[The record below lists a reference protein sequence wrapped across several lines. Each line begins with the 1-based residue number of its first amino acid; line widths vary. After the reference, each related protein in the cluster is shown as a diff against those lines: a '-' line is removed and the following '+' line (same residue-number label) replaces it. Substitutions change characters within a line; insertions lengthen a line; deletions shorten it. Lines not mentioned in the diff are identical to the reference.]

1 LKKYRSVV
9 WPVVESYLHTPVF
22 PQAFKIKSKYRPE
35 EKEYW
40 RIVSDYP
47 HRKGKYLRPTLV
59 CLTAEAM
66 GANLRKALL
75 TAAAMQISEEWLLI
89 HDDLEDNSLRRRGLP
104 ALHCLYDVPSAINA
118 GDGLQNVMWKVL
130 ADNRKILGE
139 KTTFRLLDEFYLQL
153 SRTILGQMTEI
164 RWSKSNKIYLVDS

>member
-1 LKKYRSVV
+1 
-9 WPVVESYLHTPVF
+9 
-22 PQAFKIKSKYRPE
+22 
-35 EKEYW
+35 
-40 RIVSDYP
+40 VSDYP

-164 RWSKSNKIYLVDS
+164 RWSKSNKIYLVIQTGTLSPTENFLLYYCLSDAAGGDNCRCKPRQT